1 MTAVHYSDRLRSV
14 CSSDTAVID
23 CAGARVS
30 AHIRGPATVLVVE
43 GEIDMCNADRLVA
56 AIRRLNQP
64 GTPFVLDLRA
74 VDFMAVSGFREL
86 LAFADE
92 CNQAHV
98 GWHVVAGTA
107 LRPLLRVFPDHQL
120 PVVGSSGPA
129 AGSG

>member
-1 MTAVHYSDRLRSV
+1 MTAVHYADRLRPVRSTETTV
-14 CSSDTAVID
+14 VD

-30 AHIRGPATVLVVE
+30 AHIRGPATVLMVE
-43 GEIDMCNADRLVA
+43 GDIDICNADRLIA

-92 CNQAHV
+92 CNQGRVA
-98 GWHVVAGTA
+98 WHVVAGSA
-107 LRPLLRVFPDHQL
+107 LRPLLKVFADHHL
-120 PVVGSSGPA
+120 PVVGLTGAA